1 LTDSDF
7 KKQYVIQAITYA
19 ANNLRLSSEKIEVV
33 TLLKEKLL
41 RTEDLAGEIQKLKT
55 ITEFS
60 KFAVKLGEIYN
71 YISGGIID
79 FIKITDR
86 FKEHGHL
93 LVRDLSSL
101 LDVVTPA
108 NFNDLIADKE
118 EISYSLKRHDDE
130 ELDEIISYDKSNNSV
145 FSAQEEEKEKFIL
158 GDLKTSAEFDFEN
171 YLNAVLKPVKSF
183 DAFLEKMLE
192 GKFTEEELDE
202 YYDVFRQNASLSLDA
217 GLEIVKEMHV
227 NLYEALYFIRE
238 GKLEVS
244 RESIDLLRASMVVI
258 VAIVRRKEVDISVFL
273 NKAERLNEILKN
285 KKG

>member
-1 LTDSDF
+1 MTNSDF